1 MTKVPLSFFC
11 FCIKCSSRTEF
22 CLTPGAG
29 MKPHCDGC
37 SLTALVSLFA
47 SIFVYSLRS
56 TLLIDNG
63 HQLPM
68 FCIPVAPFGRSRDLL
83 AFSFSGTLPI
93 ISHTVYIP
101 ARNPGVSSAF
111 RLTLSTVIWSGPA
124 AEPVRI
130 ALTTFLTLLAITVSS
145 NSVLPVWFGCWGLRG
160 FAWRCCPFL
169 RW

>member
-1 MTKVPLSFFC
+1 MVSKAFARSSKAMTKVPLSFFC
-11 FCIKCSSRTEF
+11 FCIKCSSRTE
-22 CLTPGAG
+22 
-29 MKPHCDGC
+29 
-37 SLTALVSLFA
+37 LTALVSLFA

-63 HQLPM
+63 HQLLM
-68 FCIPVAPFGRSRDLL
+68 FCLSVAPFGRSRDLL
-83 AFSFSGTLPI
+83 AFSFSSTLPI

-111 RLTLSTVIWSGPA
+111 RLTLSTVIWSGSA

-130 ALTTFLTLLAITVSS
+130 TLTAFLTLLAITASS
-145 NSVLPVWFGCWGLRG
+145 NSVLPVWFGCWGLHG